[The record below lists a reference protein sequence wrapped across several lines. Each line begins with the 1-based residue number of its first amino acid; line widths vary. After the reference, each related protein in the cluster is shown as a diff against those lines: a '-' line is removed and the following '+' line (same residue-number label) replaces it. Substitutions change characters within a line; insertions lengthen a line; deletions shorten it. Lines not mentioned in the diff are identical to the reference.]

1 MKTEKNIE
9 KKKIK
14 LKELFAKERIK
25 EDLLTGLIVLGPA
38 LVTIYVILFILQQVS
53 YFFTGLFKLTPG
65 TTHIPYLLQVIASFL
80 LTLFLIYLGGALA
93 RTFVGK
99 QLILKFE
106 RLIAKIPMIS
116 DLYSALRELADYML
130 QRKKAKEKFKNVVL
144 TSFPYEGS
152 YVLGFLSSNTPI
164 EIDGQKFYK
173 VFVPTTPNP
182 TSGWFFIMG
191 ENQIEFLDIS
201 VEEALKIVIS
211 AGIVHSQKG
220 GVELKNGLGRKFK
233 KIN

>member
-1 MKTEKNIE
+1 MKSEKNNE
-9 KKKIK
+9 KKKIRFK
-14 LKELFAKERIK
+14 DLFAKERIK

-38 LVTIYVILFILQQVS
+38 LVTIYVILFILQQIS
-53 YFFTGLFKLTPG
+53 YFFTGLFKFIPWISN
-65 TTHIPYLLQVIASFL
+65 IPYLLQVIIAFL

-93 RTFVGK
+93 RTFIGK
-99 QLILKFE
+99 QLIVKIE
-106 RLIAKIPMIS
+106 QLIAKIPMIS
-116 DLYSALRELADYML
+116 GLYNALREFTDYLL
-130 QRKKAKEKFKNVVL
+130 QRNKVREKYKNVVL

-152 YVLGFLSSNTPI
+152 YVIGFLSSNKPI
-164 EIDGQKFYK
+164 EINGQKFYK

-182 TSGWFFIMG
+182 TSGWFFIME